1 MGLLQLRNHVVQGS
15 PYWKANDA
23 LGRVKE
29 SHQIWIFFQ
38 VSYDHRSCERILS
51 NCVEKPEKVRTLT
64 VCIWIFFVQRVS
76 VRHLLSSMAIF
87 VPRDFSAAKGSLLYE
102 IPLLR
107 IVPKPGSLVLI
118 CTISQC
124 NNPFFNLLFPMFC
137 STERVPWL
145 FHPTLLNSTR
155 RNTKVIGLM
164 VKWQVMAKWGE
175 LVGFLFACFFSIQHR
190 NVCTQMHVI
199 RCKINFDLHYRVQE

>member
-1 MGLLQLRNHVVQGS
+1 MGLLQLSNHVIQKS
-15 PYWKANDA
+15 PYWRANDA
-23 LGRVKE
+23 LGHVKE
-29 SHQIWIFFQ
+29 IHQIWILF
-38 VSYDHRSCERILS
+38 
-51 NCVEKPEKVRTLT
+51 VEHVP
-64 VCIWIFFVQRVS
+64 

-87 VPRDFSAAKGSLLYE
+87 VPRDCSAAKGSLLYE

-124 NNPFFNLLFPMFC
+124 NNPFLNLLFPMFC

-145 FHPTLLNSTR
+145 FHPTLLNSMR
-155 RNTKVIGLM
+155 KNTKVIGLM

-175 LVGFLFACFFSIQHR
+175 LVGLLFSCCFNPTLTPR
-190 NVCTQMHVI
+190 Y
-199 RCKINFDLHYRVQE
+199 KLNFDQHYKV